1 MLQFIGGLGP
11 RKAGVV
17 QRAIQT
23 AGRLRTRKDLFMT
36 LKVMGKK
43 VFINSAG
50 FIRVCGSGEAASETQ
65 DLNPLDDT
73 RIHPESYQ
81 VSFSSLLTHAIQ
93 SAFILMQS
101 KSQDTFLDQLYFTI
115 RNGLVSNPYSYS
127 EEAKVS

>member
-23 AGRLRTRKDLFMT
+23 AGCLRTRKDLFMT

-81 VSFSSLLTHAIQ
+81 VSFSLLLTHAIQ

-101 KSQDTFLDQLYFTI
+101 KSQDTFFRST
-115 RNGLVSNPYSYS
+115 VFHHSKWPC
-127 EEAKVS
+127 E

>member
-81 VSFSSLLTHAIQ
+81 VSFSLLLTHAIQ

-101 KSQDTFLDQLYFTI
+101 KSQDTFF
-115 RNGLVSNPYSYS
+115 YSAVFHHS
-127 EEAKVS
+127 KWPCE

>member
-1 MLQFIGGLGP
+1 
-11 RKAGVV
+11 
-17 QRAIQT
+17 
-23 AGRLRTRKDLFMT
+23 MT

-81 VSFSSLLTHAIQ
+81 VSFSLLFTHAIQ
-93 SAFILMQS
+93 CAYILMQS
-101 KSQDTFLDQLYFTI
+101 KSQDTFLDQVYFTI
-115 RNGLVSNPYSYS
+115 RNGLVSNPFGFGRSQSKLRKYINTYRDIQRQICTLHIL
-127 EEAKVS
+127 